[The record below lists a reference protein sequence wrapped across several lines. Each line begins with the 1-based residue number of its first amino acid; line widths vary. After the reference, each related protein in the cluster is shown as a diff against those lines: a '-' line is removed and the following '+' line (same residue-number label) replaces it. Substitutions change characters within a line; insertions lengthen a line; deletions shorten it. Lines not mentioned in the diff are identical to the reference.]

1 MAQIGTAWFIAS
13 LDMDVSFLSFLG
25 LLYSNIMYGL
35 CNMFEYYMFLLF
47 VWTLSFC
54 SPTRR
59 QEISGLGNLR
69 RTPPWFEGQNPWFPV
84 DFLIAWMNVN
94 LSMLKPHFCCLEFGA
109 TSVFLGKL
117 MKQHWWQVVSSQYY
131 CFFSHTHGMMIS
143 IANSFW
149 KGLGWK
155 LASNEDLTKKPK
167 SHTKN
172 SDSIY

>member
-1 MAQIGTAWFIAS
+1 
-13 LDMDVSFLSFLG
+13 MDVSFLSFLG

-94 LSMLKPHFCCLEFGA
+94 LSMLKPHVCCLEFGA